1 MKAKSPID
9 LILSSFSRSSSRLPK
24 AAFTPAE
31 LRRAWSAHSWQPVP
45 VPARSTTPAAPRDIL
60 SCRSAS
66 WVAVIGGLTSYG
78 HYCWSPAPRPPILV
92 ASRVACRWSALL
104 RECANFV
111 IDTARLAEVEVM
123 FFSPGWKTPPVLQ
136 GSVATVINYGEI
148 GRVDSCQFHAETS
161 GEINYCRVST
171 LEYNDI
177 FFWVTPVT
185 IGPAFCKAL
194 YFYASLVSTRKCKA
208 AVCLCV
214 CLFCPFSYR

>member
-1 MKAKSPID
+1 MSLGVLGGRDWRLDVI
-9 LILSSFSRSSSRLPK
+9 RSLLLVAGAAAADSSRLEGRQSLK
-24 AAFTPAE
+24 CAAE
-31 LRRAWSAHSWQPVP
+31 
-45 VPARSTTPAAPRDIL
+45 
-60 SCRSAS
+60 
-66 WVAVIGGLTSYG
+66 
-78 HYCWSPAPRPPILV
+78 
-92 ASRVACRWSALL
+92 RV
-104 RECANFV
+104 CANFV
-111 IDTARLAEVEVM
+111 IDTACLAEAEVV
-123 FFSPGWKTPPVLQ
+123 FFSPGWKTPPVLL

-161 GEINYCRVST
+161 GDINYCTVSP

-208 AVCLCV
+208 AVCLSV